1 MKVFSRYKR
10 WLNLKRIAF
19 DTSFLIALLEDDS
32 RQIPRLFELAEKRSL
47 TLMTSTVTL
56 LEVLV
61 RPYRNQALDVVNLY
75 YGYLVRAP
83 FVRLFDLSPEIA
95 DRAAELRARYNFK
108 TPDAIQ
114 LATALAA
121 EAKLFLT
128 QDREFRKQK
137 EIEVGIL

>member
-1 MKVFSRYKR
+1 M
-10 WLNLKRIAF
+10 
-19 DTSFLIALLEDDS
+19 
-32 RQIPRLFELAEKRSL
+32 FEFAERHSL
-47 TLMTSTVTL
+47 TLITSTITS

-61 RPYRNQALDVVNLY
+61 RPYRSQASDVVNLY

-83 FVRLFDLSPEIA
+83 FIRLIDLSPEIA
-95 DRAAELRARYNFK
+95 DRAAELRAKYNFK

-121 EAKLFLT
+121 EAKLFLS